1 MPFSYDINLDDT
13 ARAKRRR
20 RSQSSESID
29 TKALGSNLGSLAR
42 GTAVFDPNAYDGDG
56 DGLVQDNTPFERP
69 AALSNVS
76 ALSRGFA
83 SATGKWGD
91 SFSGWTVGKTN
102 EEIAE
107 VAIPDNPSDLIA
119 YITAHVGVH
128 GLPNGFDNINDLL
141 YEMKLNTSDF
151 DAETI
156 AKARSMMVRMLNNNP
171 EMREFIDRFGIPATV
186 VKPMPG
192 VAGTSYK
199 HVLISLSQDEVKLDM
214 KLKPSWSTSFG
225 AIKDTVLKKFGT
237 DVVDTLTPE
246 GADDIPDFFLQDDL
260 KEALPN
266 TFIHEYGHYLHYQAI
281 LNHPNPDVRE
291 EMFLMY
297 HATWGQLNDNA
308 NRGKIR
314 TSLSRIAMKIAD
326 PRERKYM
333 PWDDKTG
340 TRRADSN
347 VEIIPPSAYAI
358 SKPSELIAE
367 LFTQYV
373 HTEDKKSLNPETR
386 ILMETLTGR
395 KTPQKGFFSASRTL
409 PASDDM
415 TDMTPEQLA
424 EASVPGSSEEA
435 LGALEDWSQWL
446 IDLMGA
452 DHVEKEM
459 DGMNAKERT
468 QLDLKRALHYI
479 GKGKGTNWK
488 RAQRRAKKHKGD
500 VSPDEVFDFSP
511 EMVEKARASLA
522 KAFREYP
529 DFFEHVKTFGMPP
542 ILVSNRDDLSM
553 GGYFNGSTGSMFTM
567 INRNL
572 LADVDGISEGE
583 RGKGLPGT
591 EWYLETGD
599 KWTPHSTFTHEY
611 GHFINYLSQMAHPNR
626 EARYLAGWYWRM
638 NWDEVNPKGIK
649 GYVYKRRHEKW
660 RKENPTYKPDRADR
674 RWRQSAEL
682 ERAIKKGE
690 ELDWESGPPH
700 VLSEYGQTAP
710 VEMFAE
716 GYSALV
722 SNDPDRKARVSPT
735 LKADIQFLT
744 GSSDNLDVLEIEVDT
759 SQNAPRARGFASLS
773 ISRDE
778 NGTRDMAKAFSG
790 EDDSPLK
797 GVDWLKD
804 ATPREIAQA
813 LVPRSREDL
822 VNLSLQHMLMGNTN
836 PDPHVLAA
844 VKELVETMIDSDL
857 FDFSPEGVARM
868 EDWLEKT
875 LNESPQ
881 FLWTVRRFGSSPII
895 PTDPDAVQKYRDA
908 RRNNQTIPIPT
919 VGTRRNPMTYPIQRS
934 DVDPASGQAVF
945 NTDEQTMDLLFDAI
959 VDSQGVLGFNV
970 HGLFTVINVHH
981 REWRGLF
988 RPDKQMPKF
997 GRTRR
1002 VSMGRPKPGGVTA
1015 YPESDM
1021 LGRDYI
1027 SNFSTSLEGTLVH
1040 EYHHQFWSSL
1050 FGIKSSLS
1058 SAPRMRDRVARVA
1071 GLNRRDL
1078 EALSGDRYSR
1088 AAYLYPNLP
1097 IDDAL
1102 ERMAFAKESLSNGS
1116 LSVIPQP
1123 QRQFENFAKTAVLT
1137 AQQLGIDPTD
1147 IIDRLG
1153 DYELDVLNRGR
1164 DRIMNNPQ
1172 MGAGYVIQAMLLN
1185 NMDPSKPEHQS
1196 AFFWGYGW
1204 DPVEMEDVWRGLA
1217 EDYPQ
1222 IFGDPRL
1229 PFAGLAGQYA
1239 QKNPQETWAELG
1251 ALMSQPDPDYRDE
1264 YITPEMT
1271 AAYLYI
1277 LGEHKDPYDTSGM
1290 VKPWETPS
1298 ESPGFASA
1306 SRASR
1311 VERARDTVPKRSS
1324 NALGNVAS
1332 IKQPIEKQARRVTV
1346 RRGTEGHTNFA
1357 LGDYKFKIPG
1367 DRFMPEISNAYTE
1380 WASESHYDIQHISGM
1395 MMGLQQP
1402 SEVPSFLVGNTG
1414 IGRLLNGG
1422 AVSEL
1427 DSNTLSELR
1436 SSATRAKRM
1445 MDEIRDSETFSSVPM
1460 YHTMSQLGE
1469 KNEILSAELGDTIHM
1484 PLTSFSPVALL
1495 PEEVPN
1501 VRSFSGE
1508 KSAIVKLAMGARV
1521 FDSNLLDSVLL
1532 DGERRDMPIESITGG
1547 RFKVVSKTER
1557 NGIPYI
1563 EVEHTD
1569 VFDVDKGE
1577 FINIDPSESMG
1588 AVKEMV
1594 LIDRSMREIEKLHN
1608 ERRLLELSDPAHDKL
1623 TREINNRTESLMYT
1637 MFGDVPEPTMNL
1649 SPEARKRMLNEAS
1662 VLDSMPI
1669 SSMDKVNLPGFAS
1682 SSREMGFNR
1691 IIRPERRVAKS
1702 AIRTLQENREYIEDR
1717 MMTGRTRDVLD
1728 GEWIDQT
1735 IERLN
1740 NGEITHTD
1748 AMDIMNILM
1757 DIVSDRIR
1765 RDPSVRDATDGDV
1778 YHYQKLGK
1786 RLRRAMLNG
1795 LNDEDLETIR
1805 VEQGIVRP
1813 RGRGFASSSGSV
1825 REEIVGRFNPT
1836 TIRHNPGSEEWG
1848 KDQTSRSVLG
1858 VVIYDINGEK
1868 VVFGVQDRHGMD
1880 IGDAR
1885 NVPLNP
1891 YDITGLER
1899 GTPEGDKVALDWF
1912 YAHIGSGTSDGQLTD
1927 DYKQTNSTEISAL
1940 LYAATMGDEEARK
1953 EFDRYAA
1960 AGREIAD
1967 RERQAEIEKAKS
1979 IAEEIRSDEGFKD
1992 RLRVMAH
1999 SILYARKRK
2008 NGEESAYVSD
2018 EEARSYTPTAKDLVL
2033 VRWTEFEPE
2042 YDEDGN
2048 LVLGAPSEYIDVD
2061 RETIHF
2067 TLNHSVEEHWG
2078 WQQTGGGYL
2087 IMVPLT
2093 DVLDDNGTES
2103 LGNLL
2108 GVDTYFTPKPG
2119 QKLKLRKGS
2128 TVVRRVEADED
2139 RKKITSSIL
2148 QDEFGTMSVKGTP
2161 NNVDYPGFDDFV
2173 TTVAADLGVHRGGL
2187 HSENGHGM
2195 YEVFNNRAGTEGTD
2209 VRLDPFRNND
2219 GVHAMEYRLG
2229 SMDENSILRHIDRQ
2243 HGKPT
2248 GVFKTEERNPSMRRG
2263 FVSATRS
2270 RDLSSLIKDPKQ
2282 AETVKS
2288 IERRI
2293 GFASRSDAV
2302 NPQGKT
2308 SEEIANEL
2316 ELSEEERQILE
2327 ELLPSG
2333 KDVLESPVNP
2343 SLESQKERLLN
2354 SIRIAVGEDGIPY
2367 IFAEPHPLLVDEFP
2381 DKRNWSAVRAPREET
2396 LQKIKAQ
2403 LERMGA
2409 KILLPRE
2416 RGDQAE
2422 RDRRIAT
2429 QERIIQ
2435 REVEFSEWA
2444 MRLYDKIAEQNQTNV
2459 GQKSN
2464 VPNGFLWIGQYLHGL
2479 NDLSDPSIRNVF
2491 GEDDFL
2497 HAHDLW
2503 GHMGTGRGF
2512 DRHGEWANMLAMFSL
2527 IDRWAEENNISES
2540 DILALKGK
2548 WFYSLEQNRIED
2560 RFSRDREE
2568 ESPEFPEGTY
2578 WWDRSE
2584 SIYDALHGSSS
2595 DEDMKEFIALLDDG
2609 NTHSGASK
2617 GFASASSDERVK
2629 IATRDVVRQSR
2640 RLTEMN
2646 LPEKNEDTGDA
2657 VVREMG
2663 LTGKAARVAKETF
2676 TRSLE
2681 AISGGRLKRYK
2692 FAEGVDEHKSRLL
2705 DSMRIVI
2712 SADDIPMIMADPHP
2726 AFFGLLEDRRD
2737 WSVIEVPGDETVEA
2751 VIAKLREGN
2760 DPMARRGSGPMSDRD
2775 SGMKK
2780 FTQWASER
2788 IDSIIGKTKRQD
2800 TPSRLRGTL
2809 VADDIDLDDELRI
2822 LEGDSSWAALYVGSL
2837 IDGSQAYG
2845 GATDTFELLHEAIGH
2860 IAIGRG
2866 FDRHGEFANGLAVL
2880 SLLKHSEVKQL
2891 LTEGE
2896 IQQVARHILRNYVV
2910 DRLSQARPEATNRA
2924 LGLDGERGDSLIE
2937 LMNLAINYKGDIW
2950 DVVDILERDID
2961 KTPAFG
2967 KDGSP
2972 LEPRPRGFASSNRD
2986 TLNNA
2991 TNNDLVRIVNADAR
3005 HRGFASSTQEW
3016 KTTTHG
3022 IELRKEMPN
3031 TEVAH
3036 ADASGTTQKRVKV
3049 GNEVVHPRTGQ
3060 TVKLDSLE
3068 SAMDY
3073 VEFGGNLSEVPD
3085 EFLIESILRNASQ
3098 IPGERESGWRLAKA
3112 GGRFEFLAAGGGVHG
3127 MIRLRDTKTGGYL
3140 GLKFE
3145 ASVNWSKSDEV
3156 IPIVKH
3162 SAEDSVQGAVREAIA
3177 NTINEELGFAPM
3189 PIRIVRRSSLG
3200 AGAEDGR
3207 APEQRP
3213 GIAFVTEL
3221 AQNRHSRIIG
3231 DGDNLKN
3238 NNIAREDISPISA
3251 LRQGLIDAVMDNR
3264 DRNSGNY
3271 LLAAQPDGSIAIVPI
3286 DHGDAL
3292 HPESNQSVADMITN
3306 RFLFARSMDLQS
3318 FGNLSKNQIRQL
3330 VQEAMKDY
3338 RLDIA
3343 EKHRRIRDESQKV
3356 IGHSTGLLSE
3366 VGEGSWTSSDSA
3378 YLYREI
3384 DEGVESVLSRWTELA
3399 EMSDDEI
3406 TEILWLAIG
3415 GRDDAPQ
3422 RGGFAS
3428 ASAPQGFASARG
3440 KSRKLVKIY
3449 GATDKPRPA
3458 PSSTGEFVR
3467 RAIPTSP
3474 EQVRSLLENSPY
3486 SKGKGVKK
3494 TMKKLEMMEVDWEK
3508 QKLLADRLGKLL
3520 DSNPEFA
3527 RILSEFDIPPMFVTR
3542 WNISNG
3548 GTESPLL
3555 SMTEN
3560 WFGTQGQYHTGMGV
3574 LAFPEHIATG
3584 MNKYGMGNLSA
3595 EEVIVHELAHTIH
3608 AMAVEMN
3615 ESARKALQEDFVA
3628 GVKSGRGVELTS
3640 SEKEIAK
3647 MISNYAAS
3655 NRLEYIA
3662 EAMREIFYP
3671 KGRAQR
3677 GLVDAHYE
3685 MLSKFLGI
3693 PVERLKAMAASR
3705 RGVSF

>member
-42 GTAVFDPNAYDGDG
+42 GTARFDPNAYDGDG
-56 DGLVQDNTPFERP
+56 DGLVQDNTPYERP
-69 AALSNVS
+69 AVLSNVS

-128 GLPNGFDNINDLL
+128 GLPNGFDNVNDLL
-141 YEMKLNTSDF
+141 HAMKLQDSRF
-151 DAETI
+151 DKETI
-156 AKARSMMVRMLNNNP
+156 DKARAALVRMLENNP
-171 EMREFIDRFGIPATV
+171 DMREFIDRFGIPATV
-186 VKPMPG
+186 VKPMSG
-192 VAGTSYK
+192 VAGEAYK
-199 HVLISLSQDEVKLDM
+199 HVLISLSLSEVDLDG
-214 KLKPSWSTSFG
+214 KPKPKWRTAFG
-225 AIKDTVLKKFGT
+225 AVVAAVKKRHGD
-237 DVVDTLTPE
+237 DVIDSLTPNGKSE
-246 GADDIPDFFLQDDL
+246 LPDVFAQDNID
-260 KEALPN
+260 EALPN
-266 TFIHEYGHYLHYQAI
+266 TFIHEYGHYLHYNMM
-281 LNHPNPDVRE
+281 LNHPDPAVRE
-291 EMFLMY
+291 EMFLLY
-297 HATWGQLNDNA
+297 NGTWGQIDQSGA
-308 NRGKIR
+308 GKVRGQF
-314 TSLSRIAMKIAD
+314 LRIARKILN
-326 PRERKYM
+326 PSERNYKS
-333 PWDDKTG
+333 WDDKKG
-340 TRRADSN
+340 IRKADEK
-347 VEIIPPSAYAI
+347 VEIIPPSAYAVM
-358 SKPSELIAE
+358 KPVELVAE
-367 LFTQYV
+367 LFTEYV
-373 HTEDKKSLNPETR
+373 HAEDKKSIPPSNR
-386 ILMETLTGR
+386 IFVESLTG
-395 KTPQKGFFSASRTL
+395 KGVQRLGFASSSRTL

-446 IDLMGA
+446 IDTMGA
-452 DHVEKEM
+452 DYVEEAM
-459 DGMNAKERT
+459 DGMTAKERA
-468 QLDLKRALHYI
+468 QLDLKRALYYI
-479 GKGKGTNWK
+479 GKGKGDKWK
-488 RAQRRAKKHKGD
+488 RAQRRAKRHKGD
-500 VSPDEVFDFSP
+500 VVPGQVFDLSP
-511 EMVEKARASLA
+511 ETVQKARESLA

-542 ILVSNRDDLSM
+542 VLVSSRDDLSM
-553 GGYFNGSTGSMFTM
+553 GGYFNGSTGSMFIM
-567 INRNL
+567 INRAL
-572 LADVDGISEGE
+572 LDDIGRIAEGE

-611 GHFINYLSQMAHPNR
+611 GHFINYLSQMAHPDR

-638 NWDEVNPKGIK
+638 DWDEVNPKGIK
-649 GYVYKRRHEKW
+649 GYLYRRRWDKW
-660 RKENPTYKPDRADR
+660 RKENPTARLDRADR

-682 ERAIKKGE
+682 ERAVKKGE
-690 ELDWESGPPH
+690 GLDWENGPPH

-735 LKADIQFLT
+735 LKSDIQLLT

-778 NGTRDMAKAFSG
+778 NGTRDMARAFSG

-868 EDWLEKT
+868 EDWLEKA

-895 PTDPDAVQKYRDA
+895 PSDPDAVQKYRDA
-908 RRNNQTIPIPT
+908 RRNGQTIPIPT

-934 DVDPASGQAVF
+934 DVDPASGKAVF

-959 VDSQGVLGFNV
+959 VDTQGIMGFNV
-970 HGLFTVINVHH
+970 LGLFTVINIHH

-1002 VSMGRPKPGGVTA
+1002 VSMGRPRPGESSA
-1015 YPESDM
+1015 YPSSDM

-1050 FGIKSSLS
+1050 FGIKSSLGTV
-1058 SAPRMRDRVARVA
+1058 PRMRDRVARVA
-1071 GLNRRDL
+1071 GLDRRDL

-1102 ERMAFAKESLSNGS
+1102 ERMAFAKENLSNGS
-1116 LSVIPQP
+1116 LSIIPQP
-1123 QRQFENFAKTAVLT
+1123 QREFSDFAKTAIL
-1137 AQQLGIDPTD
+1137 AARAIGIDPAD
-1147 IIDRLG
+1147 ILSRLG

-1164 DRIMNNPQ
+1164 ERVMNNPD
-1172 MGAGYVIQAMLLN
+1172 MGPGFVIQTMLMN
-1185 NMDPSKPEHQS
+1185 NLDPSDPANIS
-1196 AFFWGYGW
+1196 SFFWRYGW
-1204 DPVEMEDVWRGLA
+1204 EPAEMEDVWRGLA

-1222 IFGDPRL
+1222 VFGDPRL

-1277 LGEHKDPYDTSGM
+1277 LGEHSDPYNTNGM

-1298 ESPGFASA
+1298 ESHGFASA

-1324 NALGNVAS
+1324 NSLGNVAS
-1332 IKQPIEKQARRVTV
+1332 TKQPVDKQARRVTV
-1346 RRGTEGHTNFA
+1346 RRGTEGHTNFS

-1445 MDEIRDSETFSSVPM
+1445 MDEIRDSETFSLIPL

-1521 FDSNLLDSVLL
+1521 FDSNLLDSVIL

-1577 FINIDPSESMG
+1577 FVNIDPSESMG
-1588 AVKEMV
+1588 SVKEMV

-1608 ERRLLELSDPAHDKL
+1608 QRRLVELSDPAHDKL
-1623 TREINNRTESLMYT
+1623 TREINNRTETLMYS
-1637 MFGDVPEPTMNL
+1637 MFGDIPEPTMNL
-1649 SPEARKRMLNEAS
+1649 SPEARKRILNEAS
-1662 VLDSMPI
+1662 TLESMPI

-1813 RGRGFASSSGSV
+1813 RGRGFASSSGNV
-1825 REEIVGRFNPT
+1825 REEIAGRFNPT
-1836 TIRHNPGSEEWG
+1836 TIRHNPGSEEWRE
-1848 KDQTSRSVLG
+1848 DQPSRGVLG
-1858 VVIYDINGEK
+1858 VVVYDINGEK

-1960 AGREIAD
+1960 AGKEIAD
-1967 RERQAEIEKAKS
+1967 RERQAEIDKAKS
-1979 IAEEIRSDEGFKD
+1979 IAEEIRSDSGFKD
-1992 RLRVMAH
+1992 NLRVMAH

-2008 NGEESAYVSD
+2008 DGEEAPYVSD

-2048 LVLGAPSEYIDVD
+2048 VVLGAPSEYIDVD

-2161 NNVDYPGFDDFV
+2161 NNVDWPGFDDFV
-2173 TTVAADLGVHRGGL
+2173 TTVAADLGTHKGGL

-2229 SMDENSILRHIDRQ
+2229 SMDENSILRHIDRR
-2243 HGKPT
+2243 HGRPT
-2248 GVFKTEERNPSMRRG
+2248 GVFKIEERNPSMRGG
-2263 FVSATRS
+2263 FVSASRS
-2270 RDLSSLIKDPKQ
+2270 RDLSSRVKDPKQ

-2302 NPQGKT
+2302 NPRGKT
-2308 SEEIANEL
+2308 SEQIADEL
-2316 ELSEEERQILE
+2316 ELTPDEITMLNEA
-2327 ELLPSG
+2327 LLDYEDL
-2333 KDVLESPVNP
+2333 KKVLVNP
-2343 SLESQKERLLN
+2343 AITQEQKQRIID
-2354 SIRIAVGEDGIPY
+2354 SIRVRVEDGIPY
-2367 IFAEPHPLLVDEFP
+2367 LTIDPHPLVIGEIP
-2381 DKRNWSAVRAPREET
+2381 DKRDWSLVVAPPEEVRA
-2396 LQKIKAQ
+2396 QIKDL
-2403 LERMGA
+2403 LERMGEKVDVKDRA
-2409 KILLPRE
+2409 TI
-2416 RGDQAE
+2416 DQ
-2422 RDRRIAT
+2422 RDEETKLNTVAFNTWLMDI
-2429 QERIIQ
+2429 
-2435 REVEFSEWA
+2435 W
-2444 MRLYDKIAEQNQTNV
+2444 DKIAAQNPLPPGTEDESGTWV
-2459 GQKSN
+2459 GGGGYI
-2464 VPNGFLWIGQYLHGL
+2464 PTAFTQYFQALYNMGYSGL
-2479 NDLSDPSIRNVF
+2479 RYFF
-2491 GEDDFL
+2491 GEESFL
-2497 HAHDLW
+2497 NAHDLW
-2503 GHMGTGRGF
+2503 GHVAIGRGF
-2512 DRHGEWANMLAMFSL
+2512 DRHGEWANMLAIFSL
-2527 IDRWAEENNISES
+2527 MDRWGEENNISET
-2540 DILALKGK
+2540 DILRMKGM
-2548 WFYSLEQNRIED
+2548 WFQSLEYTRFGD
-2560 RFSRDREE
+2560 RFIRERDETSPNSNRAWFERER
-2568 ESPEFPEGTY
+2568 GI
-2578 WWDRSE
+2578 WDSL
-2584 SIYDALHGSSS
+2584 SGMA
-2595 DEDMKEFIALLDDG
+2595 EDDDLRELIGLLDHGREHDSA
-2609 NTHSGASK
+2609 NSK
-2617 GFASASSDERVK
+2617 GFASATKDERARIV
-2629 IATRDVVRQSR
+2629 AGDVVRQSR
-2640 RLTEMN
+2640 RLAEMN
-2646 LPEKNEDTGDA
+2646 LPEKGEETGEA
-2657 VVREMG
+2657 IVREMG
-2663 LTGKAARVAKETF
+2663 LTGKAARVAKEAF

-2737 WSVIEVPGDETVEA
+2737 WSAIEVPGDETVEA

-2760 DPMARRGSGPMSDRD
+2760 DPLARRGSGSVSDRN
-2775 SGMKK
+2775 SGMEK

-2788 IDSIIGKTKRQD
+2788 INSIIGKTRRQD

-2880 SLLKHSEVKQL
+2880 SLLRHSEVREL

-2910 DRLSQARPEATNRA
+2910 DRISQARPEATKRA
-2924 LGLDGERGDSLIE
+2924 LGIDGEGGDGLYE
-2937 LMNLAINYKGDIW
+2937 LMELAHDYKGDIW
-2950 DVVDILERDID
+2950 EVVDILERDID

-2991 TNNDLVRIVNADAR
+2991 TSQDLSRIVNADAR

-3068 SAMDY
+3068 SAIDY

-3085 EFLIESILRNASQ
+3085 EFLIESILRNTSQ

-3127 MIRLRDTKTGGYL
+3127 MIRIQDTKTGGYI

-3145 ASVNWSKSDEV
+3145 ASVNWSRDDEV
-3156 IPIVKH
+3156 IPIVQN

-3189 PIRIVRRSSLG
+3189 PIRIVRRSRLG
-3200 AGAEDGR
+3200 AGEEDSQ

-3221 AQNRHSRIIG
+3221 AQNRHGRIIG
-3231 DGDNLKN
+3231 DGDNLRN
-3238 NNIAREDISPISA
+3238 NNTAREDISPISA

-3264 DRNSGNY
+3264 DRNTGNY
-3271 LLAAQPDGSIAIVPI
+3271 LLAAQPDGSIALVPI
-3286 DHGDAL
+3286 DHGEAL
-3292 HPESNQSVADMITN
+3292 HAVSDKSLEDMIVD

-3318 FGNLSKNQIRQL
+3318 FGELSKNQIRQL
-3330 VQEAMKDY
+3330 VEDAMKDY
-3338 RLDIA
+3338 RQDIA
-3343 EKHRRIRDESQKV
+3343 EKHRRIRDEAQKV

-3366 VGEGSWTSSDSA
+3366 VDGGSWTPTDSA

-3399 EMSDDEI
+3399 DMSDDEI
-3406 TEILWLAIG
+3406 TDILWEAIG
-3415 GRDDAPQ
+3415 GWRNEPQ
-3422 RGGFAS
+3422 QKKGFAS

-3527 RILSEFDIPPMFVTR
+3527 RILSEFDIPPMFVTK

-3555 SMTEN
+3555 SMTES

-3584 MNKYGMGNLSA
+3584 TNKYGMGNLSA

-3693 PVERLKAMAASR
+3693 PVERLKAMAKAR